1 MIAWVQQPCAYMNY
15 KNSVSEIAAQV
26 DIASEEIQTAIAAH
40 ETWRPTAF
48 DEALHE
54 RMGTSYATGTFKVI
68 QWALRREMLMALLR
82 VWDAEEKAISL
93 KRIVGCLRDPEFV
106 AALIRMRAE
115 HTEGGFQR
123 FLAEHLE
130 ANYREKIDRVGQ
142 LFDKYQKC
150 GDSAH
155 VMKHL
160 LTLRNTTL
168 AHRQKLPI
176 KPQRD
181 ATADEIEQF
190 YSDTRAIVE
199 DLLHVIKA
207 TALDTGD
214 TVEVYGTY
222 AKYFWE
228 GARGECTHGHPSYK
242 GPFRPED
249 VGL

>member
-1 MIAWVQQPCAYMNY
+1 MASVQRPAEYMNY
-15 KNSVSEIAAQV
+15 AKSIEEIAAQV
-26 DIASEEIQTAIAAH
+26 DFASEEMQTAIAAH
-40 ETWRPTAF
+40 ETWRPTAY

-68 QWALRREMLMALLR
+68 QWALRREMLMALMR
-82 VWDAEEKAISL
+82 IWDNEEKAVSL
-93 KRIVGCLRDPEFV
+93 KRIVRCLRDPKFV
-106 AALIRMRAE
+106 AALSRMRAE
-115 HTEGGFQR
+115 ATQGGFQR

-130 ANYREKIDRVGQ
+130 GNYREKIDRVGQ

-160 LTLRNTTL
+160 LTLRNTML
-168 AHRQKLPI
+168 AHRQTLPI

-181 ATADEIEQF
+181 ATLDEIEQF
-190 YSDTRAIVE
+190 YSDTRSIVE
-199 DLLHVIKA
+199 CLLHVIKA
-207 TALDTGD
+207 TALDTAD
-214 TVEVYGTY
+214 TVGVYGTY